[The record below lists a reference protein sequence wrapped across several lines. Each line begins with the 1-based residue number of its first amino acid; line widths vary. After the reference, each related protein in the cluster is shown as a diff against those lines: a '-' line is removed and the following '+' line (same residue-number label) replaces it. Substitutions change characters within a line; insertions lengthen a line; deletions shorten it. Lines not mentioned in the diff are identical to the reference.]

1 MSAANDTV
9 SERIDIA
16 RATLSPTRAGLGLL
30 GITLAL
36 FLLAFAQEPLVH
48 DAMHNGRHLAGVV
61 CH

>member
-1 MSAANDTV
+1 MSVANDSV
-9 SERIDIA
+9 SDRIDTA
-16 RATLSPTRAGLGLL
+16 RATLSPAQMGLGVL

-48 DAMHNGRHLAGVV
+48 DAMHNGRHVAGVV

>member
-1 MSAANDTV
+1 MSVANDTV
-9 SERIDIA
+9 SDRIDTA
-16 RATLSPTRAGLGLL
+16 RATLSPTQVGLGLL

-48 DAMHNGRHLAGVV
+48 DAMHNGRHVAGVV

>member
-9 SERIDIA
+9 SDRIDTA
-16 RATLSPTRAGLGLL
+16 RTTLSPTQLGLGLL
-30 GITLAL
+30 GVTLAL

-48 DAMHNGRHLAGVV
+48 DAMHNGRHAAGVV

>member
-9 SERIDIA
+9 SNRIDTLA
-16 RATLSPTRAGLGLL
+16 ATLSPVQVGTALAGV
-30 GITLAL
+30 TLAV
-36 FLLAFAQEPLVH
+36 FLLLFAQEPLVH

>member
-9 SERIDIA
+9 TDRIDTA
-16 RATLSPTRAGLGLL
+16 RGTLSPTQVGLGLL
-30 GITLAL
+30 GVTLTL

-48 DAMHNGRHLAGVV
+48 DAMHNGRHVAGVV

>member
-1 MSAANDTV
+1 MSD
-9 SERIDIA
+9 RIDTA
-16 RATLSPTRAGLGLL
+16 RATLSPTQVGLGLL

-48 DAMHNGRHLAGVV
+48 DAMHNGRHVAGVV

>member
-9 SERIDIA
+9 SDRIDTA
-16 RATLSPTRAGLGLL
+16 RSTLSPTEVGLGLL
-30 GITLAL
+30 GVTLAL

>member
-9 SERIDIA
+9 SDRIDTA
-16 RATLSPTRAGLGLL
+16 LATLSPTRLGLGLL
-30 GITLAL
+30 GVTLAL

-48 DAMHNGRHLAGVV
+48 DAMHSGRHVAGVV